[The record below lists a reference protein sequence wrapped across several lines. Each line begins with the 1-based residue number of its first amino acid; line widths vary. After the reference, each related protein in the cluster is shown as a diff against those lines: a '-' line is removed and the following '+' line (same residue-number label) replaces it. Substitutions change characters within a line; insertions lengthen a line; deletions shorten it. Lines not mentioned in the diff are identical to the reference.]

1 MPIEIEGLF
10 NQVNILY
17 TDNCPVI
24 ITTGSVSY
32 NNDISNSIVLFTFRN
47 LSDKIINNINITFD
61 CFDSMGNASEEGL
74 RYTYNGLNLQ
84 SGCFAGERVA
94 ILLKNPQT
102 ALIKINSLTV
112 FFIDGTSWKSR
123 PDCIWSEKIQQAAP
137 ASPYNQQA
145 YNQQSYYNYQN
156 NGDVY
161 QPAVGSPEQNM
172 PAANKK
178 PKPPVKPKKSPFIP
192 ILVSITS
199 IVVVF
204 AVVATVWM
212 IKDKDKDSSD
222 NKTKDKEKTTASE
235 TIKSEEKTTVKETTT
250 EKSEIINVKNESDAE
265 EFFNEFILMFYEWN
279 DIVYMLDK
287 VEGQAPVKTEGEV
300 SYYLISGPGIHSL
313 DDLRNKFLTYC
324 SKDVYDGLFDE
335 YWFKDINGKLTIG
348 SEYCEPA
355 SSSYVIKSTTKV
367 SDSEYRIVTDST
379 ILTAGP
385 YSTFTTTWTLKK
397 ENSKWLVTAMEMGTR
412 TYVDWLDKE
421 YKVNTQSSD
430 LNMRAFPNAKAEVI
444 LTLKKG
450 TVVGVYRT
458 CGDWY
463 NISYS
468 VNDKYYDGWVK
479 AEYLTPA

>member
-10 NQVNILY
+10 NQVNNLY

-123 PDCIWSEKIQQAAP
+123 PDCIWSEKIQQTAP
-137 ASPYNQQA
+137 ASPYNQQS
-145 YNQQSYYNYQN
+145 YNNYQN
-156 NGDVY
+156 NGNVY
-161 QPAVGSPEQNM
+161 QPAVGNPEQNM
-172 PAANKK
+172 PAVNKK

-222 NKTKDKEKTTASE
+222 NKTKDKEKTTVSE
-235 TIKSEEKTTVKETTT
+235 TVKSEEKTTVKETTT

-265 EFFNEFILMFYEWN
+265 EFFNEFILLYCEWN
-279 DIVYMLDK
+279 DVCYMLDK

-300 SYYLISGPGIHSL
+300 CYYLISGPGIHSL

-324 SKDVYDGLFDE
+324 SKDVYDDLFNE
-335 YWFKDINGKLTIG
+335 NWFKDINGRLTLRIPA
-348 SEYCEPA
+348 CEPP
-355 SSSYVIKSTTKV
+355 SYTYVIKSTTKI
-367 SDSEYRIVTDST
+367 SDSEYRIVTDGTATST
-379 ILTAGP
+379 GP
-385 YSTFTTTWTLKK
+385 YDSYSTTWTLKK
-397 ENSKWLVTAMEMGTR
+397 ENGKWLVTNMERGSDASK
-412 TYVDWLDKE
+412 DWLDDK
-421 YKVNTQSSD
+421 YIVNTQSSD
-430 LNMRAFPNAKAEVI
+430 LNMRVFPNTKAEVI
-444 LTLKKG
+444 STLKKG
-450 TVVGVYRT
+450 TIVKVCRI

-463 NISYS
+463 NITYS
-468 VNDKYYDGWVK
+468 INGKNYDGWVK